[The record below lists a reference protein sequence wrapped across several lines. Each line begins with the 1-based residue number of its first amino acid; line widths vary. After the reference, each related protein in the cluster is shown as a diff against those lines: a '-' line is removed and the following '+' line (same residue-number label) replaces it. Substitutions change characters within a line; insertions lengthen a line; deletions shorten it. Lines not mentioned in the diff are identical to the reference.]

1 MVLGRLFSVGLCLL
15 LAACSSDGSGEA
27 SSSGSG
33 GEGGG
38 PPAPALDPAL
48 FDCSAASN
56 PPDRVTTVPVSC
68 ATDRACKTPLVAGH
82 RSAGGDL
89 GVLAPENT
97 LAAVRA
103 AVALGV
109 DFIETD
115 PRETKDG
122 ILVNMHDSTVDRTTL
137 GAGEVAQMT
146 LAELQALTLKPRD
159 LQGDFSCER
168 VPTIEEVLL
177 LSKGRVHVLLDAN
190 KTSRVDLLVEAVQKT
205 GTIEWAIFDTDD
217 VAKIDEALALEP
229 SLLTHIRVSSQAELD
244 EELAHFAAHPPVIIE
259 VNEGAAAADLAP
271 SIHAAGHRV
280 FNNVFITDFAAAVTS
295 DISLYEPVFASG
307 VDIAQTDRPDLV
319 LRSLGR

>member
-1 MVLGRLFSVGLCLL
+1 MVLGRLISVSLLLL
-15 LAACSSDGSGEA
+15 LAGCGSDGSA
-27 SSSGSG
+27 ASSGSG
-33 GEGGG
+33 GAGGA
-38 PPAPALDPAL
+38 PPAPLLDPAL
-48 FDCSAASN
+48 FDCSAKQ
-56 PPDRVTTVPVSC
+56 PPDRTTSVPVAC
-68 ATDRACKTPLVAGH
+68 ATDRACKTPLVTGH

-89 GVLAPENT
+89 GVFAPENT

-115 PRETKDG
+115 PRPTKDG
-122 ILVNMHDSTVDRTTL
+122 ILVNMHDGTVDRTTL
-137 GAGEVAQMT
+137 GTGEVDQMT
-146 LAELQALTLKPRD
+146 LAELQALAINPRD
-159 LQGDFSCER
+159 LPGDFSCER

-205 GTIEWAIFDTDD
+205 GTLEWAIFDTDD
-217 VAKIDEALALEP
+217 VAKIDEALTLEP
-229 SLLTHIRVSSQAELD
+229 ALLTHIRVSSQAELD

-259 VNEGAAAADLAP
+259 VNEGAAAADLAL

-280 FNNVFITDFAAAVTS
+280 FNNTFITDFAAAVTA
-295 DISLYEPVFASG
+295 DVSLYAPIFESG